1 MSLLQLSKPS
11 DEATL
16 HEIFSGVVGVVLS
29 DGGDGEGYII
39 SPDYLVLAKEFDKW
53 QRSGQWKPSPLFEGR
68 QDSKGKVVFVES
80 QEFLLFSEDRADLPT
95 GWSPSIVVELG
106 WIQE

>member
-68 QDSKGKVVFVES
+68 QDSKGKVVFVDD
-80 QEFLLFSEDRADLPT
+80 QEFLSFSATRADLPT
-95 GWSPSIVVELG
+95 GWKPSIVVELG
-106 WIQE
+106 WVKE